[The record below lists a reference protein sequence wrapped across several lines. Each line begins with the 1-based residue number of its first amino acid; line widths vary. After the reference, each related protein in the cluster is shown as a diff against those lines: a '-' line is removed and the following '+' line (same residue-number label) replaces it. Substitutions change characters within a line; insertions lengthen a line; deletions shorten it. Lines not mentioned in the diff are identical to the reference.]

1 MKISKLLSVLLIIS
15 TNTFAQGSQPNQVA
29 TGIIKNAKT
38 NTNSTSESY
47 YSNIAPNFAS
57 AKSVSSQIATVAKPL
72 DQINQ
77 AEVNPKPA
85 SRLHS
90 TAVAAKKIV
99 NTIANA
105 AISEAYA
112 ADSDQ
117 RTITTPIKPASPANT
132 VKPVVAKPTIAAAN
146 ATSAAATATT
156 PSVSVQ
162 VDKTMPFQA
171 DNFAQPNST
180 IPQAVQDKIQIID
193 KAYSPN
199 QQSVTDS
206 VKEINKQ
213 SSKIST
219 PPEKKESATPAEPIL
234 NKANTDLDVMELPNA
249 KSLKKVKKE
258 EKKEEFTTIVV
269 HSKKAPQAQQPT
281 TVTVAPAIAEFAAD
295 TKQSSDSNLKN
306 ISDTKQDVTVKPG
319 VTQMVKISKDY
330 LNRLITPFPNPILPT
345 IADIDYTISDN
356 IIYITP
362 KTDKP
367 FSVFITDKSNQKD
380 SISVLFVPDSIL
392 PREVTFHLEGYDSK
406 ADFLTTDALSQI
418 ANMNGSTTDTYNQ
431 QIVNVMKNLAKGNIP
446 NGYTLNEL
454 NKAKAPQC
462 KFTLMDSNPMQ
473 MLETTNRRIFIYK
486 VTNRA
491 ANTQSILENAC
502 YREGVVASAAYPY
515 VNLEPN
521 QSTEFYVLVNKDFQS
536 DSMQQRPVLVK

>member
-15 TNTFAQGSQPNQVA
+15 TNTFAQEAQSSRDVSGV
-29 TGIIKNAKT
+29 IRNAKA
-38 NTNSTSESY
+38 NSAITY
-47 YSNIAPNFAS
+47 ALPIAPNFDIA
-57 AKSVSSQIATVAKPL
+57 APVKSQISSVPKVINNIKEAGVKIKPNAPL
-72 DQINQ
+72 
-77 AEVNPKPA
+77 A
-85 SRLHS
+85 SNS
-90 TAVAAKKIV
+90 VAAKLVK
-99 NTIANA
+99 TIANA
-105 AISEAYA
+105 AISPAYA
-112 ADSDQ
+112 DGVDQ
-117 RTITTPIKPASPANT
+117 PVTNQNKVQPSKLTPTKTTATSTASTPSTLSATPQSKPATVTPAVST
-132 VKPVVAKPTIAAAN
+132 AAA
-146 ATSAAATATT
+146 
-156 PSVSVQ
+156 PS

-171 DNFAQPNST
+171 DNFTQPTSSL
-180 IPQAVQDKIQIID
+180 PQSVQDKIQIID

-199 QQSVTDS
+199 QQSITDS
-206 VKEINKQ
+206 VKESNKQ
-213 SSKIST
+213 SSKIAT
-219 PPEKKESATPAEPIL
+219 PPEKKEAAPTSEPIL
-234 NKANTDLDVMELPNA
+234 NKSNADLDVMDLQNP
-249 KSLKKVKKE
+249 KSLKKA
-258 EKKEEFTTIVV
+258 KKEEFTTIVV
-269 HSKKAPQAQQPT
+269 HSKKSQPT
-281 TVTVAPAIAEFAAD
+281 QPTSVTVASPIAEIVAD
-295 TKQSSDSNLKN
+295 NKQSLDLNAKN
-306 ISDTKQDVTVKPG
+306 ISDTKMDITVKPG

-345 IADIDYTISDN
+345 VADIDYTISDN
-356 IIYITP
+356 IVYITP

-392 PREVTFHLEGYDSK
+392 PREINFHLEGYDSK
-406 ADFLTTDALSQI
+406 ADFLTTDALAQI
-418 ANMNGSTTDTYNQ
+418 ANMNGSTTDSYNQ

-536 DSMQQRPVLVK
+536 DNMQQRPVLVK